1 MKLQVQVQH
10 DQYVKGYFDR
20 TLHEDVVVQVDPLNE
35 TVAQACAL
43 MCDAR
48 RFRMPIVKYQDD
60 IIYKWS
66 WERDLLI

>member
-1 MKLQVQVQH
+1 MKLQVQVEH
-10 DQYVKGYFDR
+10 DLYVKGYFDR

-35 TVAQACAL
+35 TVAQACERL
-43 MCDAR
+43 CSAR
-48 RFRMPIVKYQDD
+48 GFRMPIVKYQDE

>member
-20 TLHEDVVVQVDPLNE
+20 TLHEDVVVHVDPRKE

-43 MCDAR
+43 MCDVR
-48 RFRMPIVKYQDD
+48 RFRLPIVKYQDE